1 MIPKFLP
8 VVIVPV
14 CFSIGLAIG
23 ALTNHLSKGAF
34 IGAGVG
40 FFAGLIILLK
50 MRKPPKAGSA
60 PPK

>member
-1 MIPKFLP
+1 
-8 VVIVPV
+8 VPV

-23 ALTNHLSKGAF
+23 ALNNHLSKGAF